1 MNSQS
6 NYSQLSQSSN
16 DSALSR
22 ASRGNAIVKDG
33 LPSSSCDDLARES
46 TPSTS
51 LSDESSREP
60 SHSASSL
67 RQRAI
72 NYSPRLAPD
81 VGHTSPPSLE
91 NHPSQTT
98 SVQSHLQNVIP
109 PPKRTASGDIKRSGQ
124 PQQSSPHPRSPYS
137 HSRHTSTAS
146 RSSHIS
152 DMSSDLCA
160 RLSYAMFKVQNG
172 IQSHSLD
179 QIEAMALPKL
189 TSPTGTPQ
197 RRPTTYSPSSTFRP
211 TDLPYSPGKRDSTQQ
226 SPGGRVQAAHQSQQ
240 PDHSLRSPRSQDSG
254 LMGPSR
260 QSIAN
265 AGTLEKAGSQHSPYR
280 GPTLAPPADIH
291 PRNPRRSRTDGAQQP
306 RLDTRTIHGNSIHHV
321 SLPRGSS
328 TTPSTPPRGSGSAIR
343 NPNAKSAEEQDAVET
358 LMFMSSPGN
367 SAYYPAIHGPAS
379 PRSSRFNN
387 DPRHISTGRLSTTAD
402 IDRVLDQMPR
412 DDSSS
417 DEDTPFP

>member
-1 MNSQS
+1 MNSQF

-16 DSALSR
+16 DSAVSR
-22 ASRGNAIVKDG
+22 ASGANAIVKDG
-33 LPSSSCDDLARES
+33 LPSSSRDDPARET

-51 LSDESSREP
+51 LSDESSQEP
-60 SHSASSL
+60 SHSTSSL

-72 NYSPRLAPD
+72 NYSPRLAQD
-81 VGHTSPPSLE
+81 VGRTSPPSLE
-91 NHPSQTT
+91 NHASQTT
-98 SVQSHLQNVIP
+98 SVQSHLQSVIP
-109 PPKRTASGDIKRSGQ
+109 PPKRTASGEVKRSGQ
-124 PQQSSPHPRSPYS
+124 PSPHATPPYS

-211 TDLPYSPGKRDSTQQ
+211 TGSPYSPGKRGSTQQ

-240 PDHSLRSPRSQDSG
+240 PDHSLRSPRFQDSD
-254 LMGPSR
+254 LVGPSR
-260 QSIAN
+260 RSIPN

-291 PRNPRRSRTDGAQQP
+291 PHNPRRSRTDGVQQP
-306 RLDTRTIHGNSIHHV
+306 RLDTRAIHGNSISHV

-328 TTPSTPPRGSGSAIR
+328 TTPTTPPRGPGSTIR
-343 NPNAKSAEEQDAVET
+343 TPNAKSAEEQDAVET

-387 DPRHISTGRLSTTAD
+387 DPRHISSARLSTTAD

-417 DEDTPFP
+417 DEDTPFA